1 MTNDVCLCVSQAD
14 KLYEDKKKKEAEA
27 MKYWDE
33 QKKLEQVH
41 MRQIRN
47 FILEMIRY

>member
-1 MTNDVCLCVSQAD
+1 MTCLFVCTQQAD

-33 QKKLEQVH
+33 QKKIEQV
-41 MRQIRN
+41 
-47 FILEMIRY
+47 